1 MSRTAEMRVKALL
14 CEANNNAQCSA
25 CYGAGFVDRLCQSC
39 GCAYLPDKLDPCTP
53 DGNNNNNKKMPQV
66 NLCTLRQHV
75 SFVYIPVSMLNIR
88 VRRLGGFFLVCF
100 FVLLWSYQPCSVLC
114 ASSLV
119 GAKEFHNHAAK
130 LEGCEPIQ
138 HMIALARML
147 LLYGVKKK
155 KKNVA
160 LVCISCASIVGALC
174 RCYE

>member
-1 MSRTAEMRVKALL
+1 MRNVVLVTGQALL
-14 CEANNNAQCSA
+14 IDYANPVVALICLISSIP
-25 CYGAGFVDRLCQSC
+25 V
-39 GCAYLPDKLDPCTP
+39 LPMATTTTT
-53 DGNNNNNKKMPQV
+53 KKMPLV